1 MKNNKD
7 WMLLRLFGARAEGET
22 EQTPVPTPQAIDE
35 SGDTSRKSAPVAGE
49 SEETET
55 RRAGFRAMMEGE
67 YKDLFTAYFQETFN
81 RRFKEQKEV
90 KAELAR
96 ANALLDEAAA
106 CFGVERSAL
115 REAIRAENEKKNASA
130 DGHEN
135 ALAAPKEQDAEWLRQ
150 AVEAAVSAA
159 RSEAEQSVIAAIR
172 TRGLRPSESAASG
185 QNGDALRG
193 GAGRLSR
200 AQRAEVA
207 RRAAKGERI
216 KL

>member
-1 MKNNKD
+1 MLKQNK
-7 WMLLRLFGARAEGET
+7 WRFLYLFGEETEGET
-22 EQTPVPTPQAIDE
+22 IQTPAPTPQANEQTGETIE
-35 SGDTSRKSAPVAGE
+35 TSDPVAGD
-49 SEETET
+49 SEKEKQRKED
-55 RRAGFRAMMEGE
+55 FRALMEGE

-81 RRFKEQKEV
+81 RRFKEQKEM

-96 ANALLDEAAA
+96 ANVLLDEVAAH
-106 CFGVERSAL
+106 FGVERSAL
-115 REAIRAENEKKNASA
+115 QEAIRAENEKKNASA
-130 DGHEN
+130 DGHADEPP
-135 ALAAPKEQDAEWLRQ
+135 APREREAEQLQQ

-159 RSEAEQSVIAAIR
+159 RAEAERSVLAAIR
-172 TRGLRPSESAASG
+172 SRGLRPSESALSAQG
-185 QNGDALRG
+185 GDALRG